1 MSREALTVGQLIAAL
16 EAIRAAHGGDVPVKM
31 ADQEPVVRAEWNP
44 GSEGSPACV
53 YISDL

>member
-1 MSREALTVGQLIAAL
+1 MSREPMTVDQLMASL
-16 EAIRAAHGGDVPVKM
+16 EAVRAAHGGDVPVKM

-53 YISDL
+53 YVSDL